1 MHELAVCQA
10 LLEKVETIALQHAAT
25 VNTVRLS
32 VGPLSGVEPALLQR
46 AYPLACAGTAAQGS
60 RLVIESVPVRV
71 RCRICD
77 SETAAQP
84 NRLLCAS
91 CGDWLTDLVAG
102 DDLLLI
108 SVELNKTSAVLFP
121 ASVPV
126 ADLRAGTA
134 PGGNDV

>member
-10 LLEKVETIALQHAAT
+10 LLEKVESIALQHAAT
-25 VNTVRLS
+25 VNTVRIS

-60 RLVIESVPVRV
+60 RLLIDAAPVRV

-77 SETAAQP
+77 SETDAQP
-84 NRLLCAS
+84 NRLLCSS
-91 CGDWLTDLVAG
+91 CGDWRTDLVAG

-108 SVELNKTSAVLFP
+108 SVELNKTSAVLSL
-121 ASVPV
+121 ASVSV
-126 ADLRAGTA
+126 ADLHARTA